1 MYTVTTQSTDS
12 VRICEPGCSF
22 RAVPLQSKGAG
33 FCYLA
38 PATTTKQLLGEGCF
52 LVRQLTLSE
61 IIFWRAISNQ
71 HQVLAAR
78 SSGWW
83 TTAAAMRL
91 NERIHVICLVE
102 FLIPVNA
109 KHYDDHCLFFF
120 FSWRSTQLWHVKFV
134 RELGEYSL
142 GCEWY
147 RIWVW
152 IKVRGHWVP
161 VGTGLK

>member
-120 FSWRSTQLWHVKFV
+120 FFLKIYPTLT
-134 RELGEYSL
+134 
-142 GCEWY
+142 CE
-147 RIWVW
+147 ICQG
-152 IKVRGHWVP
+152 IG
-161 VGTGLK
+161 